1 MLLNLTDLSAE
12 PLQKQMFRQLRAL
25 ILTSRLGP
33 GLAIPSIRAMAREQR
48 VSVITVQRA
57 YEDLEREGL
66 IRSRRGKGFF
76 VNELSDNHRTR
87 LAEDRAFEAMNL
99 AIREASAEGL
109 RPQQIR
115 LLVERIL
122 TGEENTDDK

>member
-25 ILTSRLGP
+25 ILTGRLTS

-66 IRSRRGKGFF
+66 IRSRRGKGFY
-76 VNELSDNHRTR
+76 VNELSDSHRTR
-87 LAEDRAFEAMNL
+87 LAEDRAFEAMSI
-99 AIREASAEGL
+99 AVREAMAEGL
-109 RPQQIR
+109 RPQQI
-115 LLVERIL
+115 LLLIERIL
-122 TGEENTDDK
+122 SGEENSNDN